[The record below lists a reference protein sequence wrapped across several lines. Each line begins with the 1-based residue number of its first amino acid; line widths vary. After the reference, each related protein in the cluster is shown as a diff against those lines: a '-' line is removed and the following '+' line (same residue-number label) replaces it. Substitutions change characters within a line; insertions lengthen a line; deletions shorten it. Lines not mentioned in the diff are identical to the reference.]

1 MQSTSK
7 TAMKMSSA
15 NPRKVMIK
23 TTKDKFKKGS
33 KSKTMKNRLDF
44 TTKKGNKDFDI
55 GGKRVVKMRRPFE
68 GIHY

>member
-1 MQSTSK
+1 
-7 TAMKMSSA
+7 MKMSSA

-44 TTKKGNKDFDI
+44 STKRGNKDFNI

>member
-44 TTKKGNKDFDI
+44 STKRGNKDFNI